1 MGFADFYKKRPL
13 VQDGEILLPAEQPQK
28 EAVEK
33 KETAVTQQPAGI
45 PTEPTAQPKSTV
57 DMSWWQSPN
66 YTQAEQ
72 ALQQQAQAAMQ
83 QQQRRAENERKAALL
98 GDIARLGAQ
107 TWAKSGGAWMIPQ
120 TESQT
125 AAANTR
131 LQQLRDKH
139 AADMLAYSQR
149 LQQAR
154 LADKQDQMRKEQTRQ
169 AIAKEQAATAAAA
182 QQQAFD
188 NAVTLQKMQNERE
201 ANVAK
206 MAIDVQKMQNDA
218 AYKQGMVAAAQKRA
232 EAYDRHVTNNG
243 GQASKKVLPFTNPAD
258 SNEKYSI
265 AENVYNAN
273 MGALYDLIVQDLG
286 LVKDKQGKL
295 TANDPRLVNML
306 GLDKV
311 YMGGSSTDTMRNVVS
326 ALWSAS
332 PRARAYMKVLEDVS
346 AKQQGQPTNGRDDDD
361 DFSQYEV
368 IGEEDFS
375 EYEVK

>member
-1 MGFADFYKKRPL
+1 MAFADFYKKRPL
-13 VQDGEILLPAEQPQK
+13 VQDEEILLPAEQPQ
-28 EAVEK
+28 EEK
-33 KETAVTQQPAGI
+33 KETAATQQPAGI
-45 PTEPTAQPKSTV
+45 PTEPTAQPNKSTV
-57 DMSWWQSPN
+57 DMSWWRSPN
-66 YTQAEQ
+66 YVQAEL
-72 ALQQQAQAAMQ
+72 ALQQQAKSTMA
-83 QQQRRAENERKAALL
+83 QQQRRAENERRVALL

-107 TWAKSGGAWMIPQ
+107 TWAKSGGAWMIPA
-120 TESQT
+120 TEPQS

-154 LADKQDQMRKEQTRQ
+154 LADSQDAMKKEEKRMDLS
-169 AIAKEQAATAAAA
+169 KEQAATAAAA

-188 NAVTLQKMQNERE
+188 NAVKLQEMQNEKE
-201 ANVAK
+201 ANAGK
-206 MAIDVQKMQNDA
+206 IAIDMARLQTDA
-218 AYKQGMVAAAQKRA
+218 AYKNAMADAAKKRA
-232 EAYDRHVTNNG
+232 EAYDRHVTHNG

-273 MGALYDLIVQDLG
+273 MGALYDLIVQDLE
-286 LVKDKQGKL
+286 K
-295 TANDPRLVNML
+295 DPRLVNML

-332 PRARAYMKVLEDVS
+332 PRARAYMAVLQDIS
-346 AKQQGQPTNGRDDDD
+346 AEQQGQPANDRDDDD

-368 IGEEDFS
+368 GDDDFS